1 MAQSFVTTAGT
12 LIIPGAYS
20 TITVQQSNS
29 SLAANGVLFLIGEAE
44 AGPDFTQESDLGSN
58 KFGPDQLADV
68 QAKYKSGNLVDA
80 FKGAIVAADDAQIQ
94 GAFTS
99 AIMVKT
105 NVSARASATL
115 LRYDSSTYGT
125 LQDRS
130 FGKLGNL
137 ISYKVTAKVSEV
149 VPTTGAFTYLPP
161 IAATDI
167 ALRVNGGAATT
178 VTATALMLPPAFVS
192 LVDAVAGIDVGGG
205 QDETAL
211 TSVTGTLALAVN
223 SGNNVTVTRSV
234 NFQFAGGVIPS
245 AGDTMYIPSGS
256 VLAAANAAAAGS
268 YIITAATATTITA
281 TKLLDVT
288 GAFNALTPPTA
299 KTATNQ
305 AANTDVQVFQAVTV
319 HLVTATNPISGV
331 GKSLEFAEL
340 TTNTGRIS
348 ANCYTTPTAPVA
360 ATFISKSGTPVIN
373 VSAAEYIANLNA
385 SRQLD
390 GISEDLSITGGV
402 ALTIG
407 YQGTTASAVVDGV
420 NMTITV
426 TGGSGSSPAAIP
438 LKNYPTISDLAA
450 YVNTLTG
457 FTAAPGTAVLGAQ
470 PSTSLD
476 QGTYTFASTNGGAP
490 GRIKQDA
497 YRFFSK
503 LSTDAVLVQ
512 LAAQPTAGQPGP
524 MTGVAFLSGGTK
536 GGTTDATVL
545 AALNA
550 LALTR
555 GNFVVP
561 LFSRDATG
569 DIADGL
575 TESTSTYTIA
585 AVHTNARAH
594 VLQMSTL
601 KARRNRQAFLSFRG
615 TFANAQTTAANL
627 ASSRCSLSFQD
638 VGDTSATTGS
648 IVQFQPWMNAVKA
661 AGMQAAGFYKAIF
674 RKGINI
680 TKAVQAAGDYNDQDD
695 SATENALI
703 AGLLTIRRDETGG
716 FFYASDQTTY
726 TKDNNFFFNSI
737 QAVYAGDVVALTTA
751 QRMEK
756 AFVGQ
761 SVADISASVALST
774 LDGIM
779 ADLMRLK
786 LIAPSDD
793 APKGYLDPK
802 IQIKGPAMIVS
813 VQVKLAGAIY
823 FIPISFSITQVQQSA

>member
-20 TITVQQSNS
+20 TITVAQSNTG
-29 SLAANGVLFLIGEAE
+29 LAANGILFLVGEAD
-44 AGPDFTQESDLGSN
+44 AGPDYTLESDLGSN
-58 KFGPDQLADV
+58 SFGPDQLADV

-80 FKGAIVAADDAQIQ
+80 FNGANNAANDAQIQ
-94 GAFTS
+94 GSFS
-99 AIMVKT
+99 RAILVKT
-105 NVSARASATL
+105 NASTRASATL
-115 LRYDSSTYGT
+115 LRYDSSNYAT

-130 FGKLGNL
+130 YGKLGNL
-137 ISYKVTAKVSEV
+137 ISYQVTAKVPES
-149 VPTTGAFTYLPP
+149 VPTTGAFTFLPP

-167 ALRVNGGAATT
+167 NIRVNGGAATQLT
-178 VTATALMLPPAFVS
+178 VNALTLPPAFVTA
-192 LVDAVAGIDVGGG
+192 VDAVAGVDVNGGA
-205 QDETAL
+205 DETAL
-211 TSVTGTLALAVN
+211 TSVTGTLALVVN

-234 NFQFAGGVIPS
+234 NFQFAGGTIPS

-256 VLAAANAAAAGS
+256 VLATANAAAAGS
-268 YIITAATATTITA
+268 YIITAATANTITA

-288 GAFNALTPPTA
+288 GAFNALTPPTN

-340 TTNTGRIS
+340 TSNTGRIS

-360 ATFISKSGTPVIN
+360 ATFISKSGSPKIN
-373 VSAAEYIANLNA
+373 VSVAEYIANLNA

-390 GISEDLSITGGV
+390 GISEDLAITGGV
-402 ALTIG
+402 ALAIG
-407 YQGTTASAVVDGV
+407 YAGTTASAVVDGV

-438 LKNYPTISDLAA
+438 LKNYPSIADLAA
-450 YVNTLTG
+450 YINSLTG
-457 FTAAPGTAVLGAQ
+457 FTAAPGTAVLGSQ

-476 QGTYTFASTNGGAP
+476 QGTFTFASTNGGTP

-524 MTGVAFLSGGTK
+524 TTGVAFLSGGTK
-536 GGTTDATVL
+536 GGTTDAQYL
-545 AALNA
+545 AAVNA

-555 GNFVVP
+555 GNFLVP
-561 LFSRDATG
+561 LFSRDASG
-569 DIADGL
+569 DIVDGL
-575 TESTSTYTIA
+575 TESTSSYTIA
-585 AVHTNARAH
+585 AVHQNSRAH

-615 TFANAQTTAANL
+615 TFAAAQTTAANL
-627 ASSRCSLSFQD
+627 ASSRCSLAFQD
-638 VGDTSATTGS
+638 VGDTSVATGAVT
-648 IVQFQPWMNAVKA
+648 QFQPWMNAAKA

-674 RKGINI
+674 NKGVDV

-703 AGLLTIRRDETGG
+703 AGLLTLRRQVDGTIA
-716 FFYASDQTTY
+716 YASDQTTY
-726 TKDNNFFFNSI
+726 GKDNNFFYNSI
-737 QAVYAGDVVALTTA
+737 QAVYAGDVVALTVA

-761 SVADISASVALST
+761 SIADVSASLALST

-779 ADLMRLK
+779 DDMMRLK

-793 APKGYLDPK
+793 APKGFKDVK

-813 VQVKLAGAIY
+813 LNVKIAGAIY
-823 FIPISFSITQVQQSA
+823 FIPISFQITQVQQSA